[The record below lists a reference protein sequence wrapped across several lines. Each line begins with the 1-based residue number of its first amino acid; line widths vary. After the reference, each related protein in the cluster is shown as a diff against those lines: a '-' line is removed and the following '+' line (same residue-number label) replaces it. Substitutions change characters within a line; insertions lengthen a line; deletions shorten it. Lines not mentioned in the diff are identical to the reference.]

1 MVFLPRPKDAVRAI
15 KKRIVGNKSFM
26 EIMLAL
32 TVSIISGLSIPFSE
46 DWSSLDGNVESSGSL
61 TGD

>member
-1 MVFLPRPKDAVRAI
+1 MVFLPRPKDAVKAI
-15 KKRIVGNKSFM
+15 KKRIVGNKSFR

-32 TVSIISGLSIPFSE
+32 TVSVIFGVL
-46 DWSSLDGNVESSGSL
+46 LMGNVESSGSL